1 MNVRPKK
8 YLGQHFLTDLNI
20 AQNIADTLSGDGY
33 KHVLEVGPGM
43 GVLTQYL
50 LEKPFTTHVIE
61 IDTESVSY
69 LKTHFSQLE
78 NRILEGDFLKISLA
92 NQFDAQ
98 VAVIGNFPYN
108 ISSQILFRV
117 IEQRTQVPEFAG
129 MARRPIDGGIASHPR
144 PQGNATWRSS
154 SPTTSSALTPS
165 PCAS

>member
-1 MNVRPKK
+1 MSVRPKK

-61 IDTESVSY
+61 IDTESVDY
-69 LKTHFSQLE
+69 LKSHFSQLE
-78 NRILEGDFLKISLA
+78 ERILEGDFLKMALA
-92 NQFDAQ
+92 DHFDAQ

-117 IEQRTQVPEFAG
+117 IEQRTRVPDFAG
-129 MARRPIDGGIASHPR
+129 RV
-144 PQGNATWRSS
+144 
-154 SPTTSSALTPS
+154 
-165 PCAS
+165 

>member
-1 MNVRPKK
+1 MSVRPKK

-20 AQNIADTLSGDGY
+20 AQNIANTLSGVGY
-33 KHVLEVGPGM
+33 DHVLEVGPGM

-78 NRILEGDFLKISLA
+78 DRILEGDFLKISLA
-92 NQFDAQ
+92 DQFDAQ
-98 VAVIGNFPYN
+98 LAVIGNFPYN

-117 IEQRTQVPEFAG
+117 IDKEHEYPNLRACFKKRLQRASVKSRVVKPMEFY
-129 MARRPIDGGIASHPR
+129 R
-144 PQGNATWRSS
+144 
-154 SPTTSSALTPS
+154 
-165 PCAS
+165 C